1 LGAGFSSS
9 DDESELLTAFFDG
22 FAGAALA
29 GAAFL
34 GAGFSSSDEESE
46 LDSTFLVAAF
56 LATTGAAF
64 FFPASDEALLATLGL
79 LTSYTFSTELDESES
94 SLEETTFLVGL
105 VFVSFPIVVL
115 VCLY

>member
-1 LGAGFSSS
+1 L
-9 DDESELLTAFFDG
+9 DG
-22 FAGAALA
+22 FAGAALT
-29 GAAFL
+29 GAVTFL

-46 LDSTFLVAAF
+46 LDSTFLGAAF
-56 LATTGAAF
+56 LAATGAAF

-94 SLEETTFLVGL
+94 SLEDTTFFVGL